1 MKKKILFYSSVSSLE
16 LFKTQRYYQID
27 IALLE
32 DLGYDILLSNRILD
46 SFLFW
51 KYDILFS
58 YFYRYSFFA
67 ALLARGFGRRVYF
80 TGGIDSLDKD
90 YASSYNYKIQVLFFK
105 LCYWVSNS
113 CIVVSRSD
121 LKNIIKI
128 NSSKRK
134 LSYSEHAIDT
144 RQFVSDIPKEKLF
157 TTIVWMGT
165 KSNVKRKGI
174 DTALRIFAE
183 LKKVP
188 AYADYRF
195 IIMGK
200 KGEGVNYVQSII
212 DKYCLNNSVELTGEV
227 SEEEKIAFLKRS
239 KYYFQLSQYEGFGIA
254 ALEAL
259 CAKNVIIH
267 SGKGGLANPVYS
279 DQLLFNVDNDFDNE
293 FSVLINKMF
302 SMDLATSK
310 EDFLRYYDIQRRKE
324 DLEAIITG
332 KNRNYNIELN
342 I

>member
-1 MKKKILFYSSVSSLE
+1 MKRRILFYSSVSSLE
-16 LFKTQRYYQID
+16 LFKTQRFYQID

-46 SFLFW
+46 SLLFW

-67 ALLARGFGRRVYF
+67 ALLARCFGRRAYF
-80 TGGIDSLDKD
+80 TGGIDSLDED
-90 YASSYNYKIQVLFFK
+90 YASLCNYKIQVLFFK

-113 CIVVSRSD
+113 CIVVSQSD

-128 NSSKRK
+128 VPLKKK

-144 RQFVSDIPKEKLF
+144 RQFVSDLPKEKLF
-157 TTIVWMGT
+157 TTIAWMGT
-165 KSNVKRKGI
+165 ENNVKRKGI
-174 DTALRIFAE
+174 DTALRIFSE

-188 AYADYRF
+188 TYADYRF
-195 IIMGK
+195 IIIGK
-200 KGEGVNYVQSII
+200 KGEGTNWVQSII
-212 DKYCLNNSVELTGEV
+212 DEYKLNDSIELTGEV
-227 SEEEKIAFLKRS
+227 SEEKKIAFLKRS

-259 CAKNVIIH
+259 CAKNILIH

-279 DQLLFNVDNDFDNE
+279 DQLLFNIDNDFDDE
-293 FSVLINKMF
+293 FSMLINKISF
-302 SMDLATSK
+302 FDLTTSK
-310 EDFLRYYDIQRRKE
+310 DNLLEYYDIQRRKE
-324 DLEAIITG
+324 DFKAIITDN
-332 KNRNYNIELN
+332 NRNYKLN
-342 I
+342 